1 MSDTASEVDVVV
13 PNLSLEES
21 LVVVEAPEWVTTED
35 VRAIGYP
42 RYLFEYTVS
51 LERAFLSDR
60 IVDVSVTVD
69 AVTGGK
75 RRNDAYPDIEKEPL
89 SPRGLITD
97 QVDRDTAED
106 KARAVVRRYISF
118 HYPTWV
124 LVRNLPPMEI
134 TKEDFVYTIY
144 WLIPDADEDSDP
156 MTLSILDTISGKTIK
171 TGVQIDEVSVHDL
184 Q

>member
-1 MSDTASEVDVVV
+1 MSETASEVDVVV
-13 PNLSLEES
+13 PNLSLEEA
-21 LVVVEAPEWVTTED
+21 LVVVEAPEWVTTDD

-42 RYLFEYTVS
+42 RFLFEYTVS

-60 IVDVSVTVD
+60 IVDVSVTID

-75 RRNDAYPDIEKEPL
+75 RRNDTYPNIEEQALPP
-89 SPRGLITD
+89 SGLLTD
-97 QVDRDTAED
+97 QIDRDTAEE

-118 HYPTWV
+118 HYPTWI
-124 LVRNLPPMEI
+124 LLRNLPPMEV

-144 WLIPDADEDSDP
+144 WLIPDAEENTDP

-171 TGVQIDEVSVHDL
+171 SGVQMEEVSVRDL